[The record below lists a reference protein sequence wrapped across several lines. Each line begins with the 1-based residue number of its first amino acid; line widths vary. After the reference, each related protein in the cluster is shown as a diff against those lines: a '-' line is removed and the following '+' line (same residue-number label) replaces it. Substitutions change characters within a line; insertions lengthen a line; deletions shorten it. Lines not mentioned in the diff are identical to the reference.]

1 MSAGYSKKLMPVAG
15 EKINNWVVLDSK
27 ILRKHGRSYIRV
39 RCSCSSK
46 TEFELPYSHLESK
59 KSTGCKN
66 CSRFHTH
73 KGYELI
79 TGTFWSLI
87 ENGAKKRNIE
97 FSISIQDAWEL
108 YLKQNKRCALSGISI
123 NFEPSTGKHE
133 SLRTCSLDRIDSL
146 KGYTKENIQW
156 VHKDINIMKNK
167 FNEDYFKDMI
177 KKIISNNKLDVKIKR
192 LRHDGVVPTYS
203 KHGDAG
209 MDLTATSKSYDE
221 HGNVCYGTS
230 LAFEIP
236 AGYVGLLYPRSSNT
250 KKDLILGNSVGV
262 IDSGY
267 RGEVVFKFKA
277 SNSINPDL
285 EIVHSKF
292 WDTYNVGDRIGQ
304 IIIMPYP
311 QIEFNLVDELSTTDR
326 GIGGFGSTD
335 PVTAAIESNYDVEED
350 KELNAIADS
359 RKGQKRIS
367 VNIEDL

>member
-1 MSAGYSKKLMPVAG
+1 MKVNVKKLDSNA
-15 EKINNWVVLDSK
+15 VL
-27 ILRKHGRSYIRV
+27 
-39 RCSCSSK
+39 
-46 TEFELPYSHLESK
+46 
-59 KSTGCKN
+59 
-66 CSRFHTH
+66 
-73 KGYELI
+73 
-79 TGTFWSLI
+79 
-87 ENGAKKRNIE
+87 
-97 FSISIQDAWEL
+97 
-108 YLKQNKRCALSGISI
+108 
-123 NFEPSTGKHE
+123 
-133 SLRTCSLDRIDSL
+133 
-146 KGYTKENIQW
+146 
-156 VHKDINIMKNK
+156 
-167 FNEDYFKDMI
+167 
-177 KKIISNNKLDVKIKR
+177 
-192 LRHDGVVPTYS
+192 PTYA

-221 HGNVCYGTS
+221 HGNVVYGTS

-236 AGYVGLLYPRSSNT
+236 TGYVGLLFPRSSNT

-277 SNSINPDL
+277 LDTKYL
-285 EIVHSKF
+285 E
-292 WDTYNVGDRIGQ
+292 DGRLTYTKKDFMTSHNVGDRIGQ

-335 PVTAAIESNYDVEED
+335 PVTAAIESNYDIEED